1 VDGIRG
7 APPPA
12 RRRFV
17 VKKAERLAENA
28 LHVATEPLER
38 VGALQTLA
46 EAFFTD
52 YVGDLAWRYFREA
65 ATLRAS
71 IDPPD
76 GRLVAYLAARA
87 CDITIRWPG
96 SMTTVLVEADVRE
109 VLDLGFANVPPGDS
123 EERVRLLGLR
133 AGWLFS
139 FPMSS
144 EADPDEY
151 TAAGLEAADM
161 AQRLGLPNLA
171 SAALD
176 NASGAW
182 MATGNYP
189 KVLTVWER
197 RREVIPQVTD
207 AFEIGDFWAMGGW
220 INYELGDYPT
230 ALRYADAGLQA
241 IARMGAGNLDV
252 HLRSWKAVTLHRT
265 GRWGEALALYAEI
278 RDTLDDRRDQPPY
291 FASNAYGTAGQ
302 IHASRGDVAQSDQVI
317 QILAPR
323 YSGFSA
329 RLYPWLLRLHILRGE
344 LDAARALQRPIAW
357 RVHATEVYEAESELA
372 WAIRDPNAAELVVE
386 MEQHASENGAPSAQ
400 AFADRLAGRLAAADG
415 DHTKALL
422 RLATAIGSFE
432 RLEVPWERA
441 VTLIDLGRSQAA
453 TGDVD
458 AARASWT
465 DARATFE
472 SLGAVLDLTTVDEL
486 LAG

>member
-1 VDGIRG
+1 M
-7 APPPA
+7 
-12 RRRFV
+12 
-17 VKKAERLAENA
+17 
-28 LHVATEPLER
+28 
-38 VGALQTLA
+38 LA

-109 VLDLGFANVPPGDS
+109 VLDLGFENVPPGDS

-139 FPMSS
+139 FPMASD
-144 EADPDEY
+144 ADPDAY

-161 AQRLGLPNLA
+161 AERLGMPNLA

-176 NASGAW
+176 NAAGAW
-182 MATGNYP
+182 MASGNYS
-189 KVLTVWER
+189 KVLPVWER
-197 RREVIPQVTD
+197 RREIIPQVTD

-230 ALRYADAGLQA
+230 ALRYADAGLET
-241 IARMGAGNLDV
+241 IERIGAGNLDV

-265 GRWGEALALYAEI
+265 GRWDEALALYAEI

-302 IHASRGDVAQSDQVI
+302 IHTSRGDVARSDQVI

-323 YSGFSA
+323 YLGFSA

-344 LDAARALQRPIAW
+344 LDAARAIQRPPAW
-357 RVHATEVYEAESELA
+357 RVHATDAYEAESELA
-372 WAIRDPNAAELVVE
+372 WAIRDPNAAELAAE
-386 MEQHASENGAPSAQ
+386 MRRYASENGAPSTD
-400 AFADRLAGRLAAADG
+400 AFADRLTGRLAAADG
-415 DHTKALL
+415 DHATALL
-422 RLATAIGSFE
+422 RLADAIGSFE
-432 RLEVPWERA
+432 RLDAPWERA
-441 VTLIDLGRSQAA
+441 LTVVEVGRSRSAM
-453 TGDVD
+453 GDVD

-472 SLGAVLDLTTVDEL
+472 RLGAVQDLGTVDAL
-486 LAG
+486 LGG